1 MKIIKLD
8 AINSTNE
15 FLKEFIQVN
24 SSEGSVYVNA
34 DKIEMVIPKI
44 FNNIHKGCSLRMNA
58 NLFINVY
65 EPIEDIIARLQ
76 KVE

>member
-1 MKIIKLD
+1 MK
-8 AINSTNE
+8 
-15 FLKEFIQVN
+15 FIQVN

-34 DKIEMVIPKI
+34 DKIEMVIPKV

-65 EPIEDIIARLQ
+65 EPIEDVIRRL
-76 KVE
+76 KEAK